1 MNSIEELGSKVEILA
16 GAANKHFERAEK
28 FKQLLINIVK
38 KQSEMQD
45 YGHPQFHEFQEYLS
59 DVLIEVCEIEGLDA

>member
-16 GAANKHFERAEK
+16 EAANKHYERAEK
-28 FKQLLINIVK
+28 FKQMLIDIIK

-59 DVLIEVCEIEGLDA
+59 DMLIEICEIEGLE

>member
-1 MNSIEELGSKVEILA
+1 MNSIEELGSKVEIL
-16 GAANKHFERAEK
+16 GEAANRHYERAEK
-28 FKQLLINIVK
+28 FKQMLIDIIK

-59 DVLIEVCEIEGLDA
+59 DMLIEICEIEGLE

>member
-1 MNSIEELGSKVEILA
+1 MENEDKIDILA
-16 GAANKHFERAEK
+16 AAAVKNFERAEQ
-28 FKQLLINIVK
+28 FKQLLIDIIK

-59 DVLIEVCEIEGLDA
+59 DVLIEVCEIEGLE

>member
-1 MNSIEELGSKVEILA
+1 MKNEDKIDILA
-16 GAANKHFERAEK
+16 AAAVKNFERAEQ
-28 FKQLLINIVK
+28 FKTLLIDIIK

-59 DVLIEVCEIEGLDA
+59 DVLIEICEIEGLE